1 MAYATANLNICAP
14 RVGEGENLADAG
26 WSSAMW
32 TYRDSGGD
40 VLATMIADD
49 FITDGNDKGLRVG
62 DIIAIIE
69 TAVDASWVIVDT
81 IDAAGLVAVTLFSN
95 A

>member
-1 MAYATANLNICAP
+1 
-14 RVGEGENLADAG
+14 
-26 WSSAMW
+26 MW

-40 VLATMIADD
+40 VLATMIADN

-62 DIIAIIE
+62 DVIAIIE

-81 IDAAGLVAVTLFSN
+81 IDADGLVAVTLFSN
-95 A
+95 V